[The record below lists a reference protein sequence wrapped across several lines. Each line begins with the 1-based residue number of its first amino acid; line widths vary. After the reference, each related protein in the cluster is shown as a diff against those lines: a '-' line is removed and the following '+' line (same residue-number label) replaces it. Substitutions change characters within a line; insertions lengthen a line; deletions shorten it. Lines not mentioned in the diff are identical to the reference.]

1 MMTDNTNVLTGEMD
15 TDRAI
20 PQGVLDY
27 YKTENSF
34 FRVIDELVALNLSFR
49 SLLPEGTRE
58 SMTASQFAYDFC
70 TVHVN
75 IGRGTGKTEYMKR
88 TLSEGVVVVVH
99 DNQTRMRLL
108 KETKGANGAY
118 IVNGGNANPV
128 AFGADLSIRRPTFI
142 IIDEPHLISDEVIGT
157 IYNIVARRDMEQV
170 FILLGE

>member
-1 MMTDNTNVLTGEMD
+1 MMTDNTNVLNQEMD

-20 PQGVLDY
+20 PQSVLEY
-27 YKTENSF
+27 AKTENSF

-88 TLSEGVVVVVH
+88 TLFEGVVVVVH
-99 DNQTRMRLL
+99 DNRTRMRLL

-142 IIDEPHLISDEVIGT
+142 IIDEPHLISDEVIET